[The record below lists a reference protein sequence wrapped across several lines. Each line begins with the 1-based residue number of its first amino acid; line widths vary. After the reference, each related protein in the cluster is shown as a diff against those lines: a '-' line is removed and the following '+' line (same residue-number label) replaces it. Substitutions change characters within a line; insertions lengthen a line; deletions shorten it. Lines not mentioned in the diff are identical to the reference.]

1 VPPPKSAADRDP
13 GLADLRD
20 RIRSAAAARSLAPL
34 VPLVPLMSPKVSYDL
49 GQYTPAEFLAESK
62 TWSAAEAAEFWR
74 DLRDALALPIAAAG
88 DTAYAPYV
96 ALVRVPRESWKVTTA
111 RRVKVRQTP
120 SISAPVVAELDY
132 DMVEDV
138 TDYASARTLRP
149 VRIGGFSYGWR
160 EIVTPA
166 GIQGWVVEKYVQSPR
181 SLSVIFTKI
190 DGGWKIRGFSVF
202 SD

>member
-1 VPPPKSAADRDP
+1 VPPPASAADRDP

-20 RIRSAAAARSLAPL
+20 RIRRAVDARSLAPL
-34 VPLVPLMSPKVSYDL
+34 VAFMTPSVFYDL
-49 GQYTPAEFLAESK
+49 GLTFTPAEFLAESK

-96 ALVRVPRESWKVTTA
+96 AFVRVPRESWKVTTA
-111 RRVKVRQTP
+111 RHVKVRQAP
-120 SISAPVVAELDY
+120 SVSAPVVAELDY

-138 TDYASARTLRP
+138 TDYPAARTLPP
-149 VRIGGFSYGWR
+149 VRIGGSSYGWR
-160 EIVTPA
+160 EIVTP
-166 GIQGWVVEKYVQSPR
+166 GGTRGWVVEKYLQSPR
-181 SLSVIFTKI
+181 FLPVVFTKI
-190 DGGWKIRGFSVF
+190 GGAWKIRGLSVI

>member
-1 VPPPKSAADRDP
+1 MPPPASAADRDP

-20 RIRSAAAARSLAPL
+20 RIRLAVDARSLAPL
-34 VPLVPLMSPKVSYDL
+34 VPLMSPTFSYDL
-49 GQYTPAEFLAESK
+49 SQYSPAEFLAESK
-62 TWSAAEAAEFWR
+62 TWSAAQATEFWR

-96 ALVRVPRESWKVTTA
+96 ALVRVPGEGWRVATA
-111 RRVKVRQTP
+111 RGVKVRLAP

-138 TDYASARTLRP
+138 TDYALSRTLPP
-149 VRIGGFSYGWR
+149 VRIDGFSYGWR
-160 EIVTPA
+160 DIVTPA
-166 GIQGWVVEKYVQSPR
+166 GTRGWVVEKYVQSPR
-181 SLSVIFTKI
+181 YMPVIFAKI
-190 DGGWKIRGFSVF
+190 GGAWKIQGFSVI